1 MIWKRGQANGRRS
14 SNQNP
19 KNKNRLVSSNLCAWL
34 LSPWHYSQGLLLKAT
49 PKPPGRNMNL
59 LLIMCHRWLEPK
71 TNSIACHEILVGE
84 NEFPLKSYNKSWV
97 YHLESRKGATSNAM
111 VYHSP
116 LLFGVAPSTLTT
128 VFILPSNRYFAI
140 QVAPWNLSGIAHWHF
155 TWRQLL
161 PVPSLKKLT
170 LVISCLHHFK
180 EKKKQKNKEN

>member
-128 VFILPSNRYFAI
+128 VFILPSNRYFCN
-140 QVAPWNLSGIAHWHF
+140 PSRSMEPEWHCPLALHLKATVTSSIFKKTHTCNIMF
-155 TWRQLL
+155 T
-161 PVPSLKKLT
+161 P
-170 LVISCLHHFK
+170 F
-180 EKKKQKNKEN
+180 